1 MIVAVA
7 VFFVLVLISAAA
19 IVYPLL
25 PGHGSPAPVQ
35 DVPAVGATD
44 EDIERAVR
52 DLRRARGRSGDFCP
66 ACGSPHKPVDRFCV
80 KCGGELPQA
89 APPGPICPACGTALH
104 EGDRFCSKC
113 GHSMAP
119 AEVA

>member
-1 MIVAVA
+1 MIVGVA

-25 PGHGSPAPVQ
+25 PGRGSPAPAQ
-35 DVPAVGATD
+35 AVTATD

-52 DLRRARGRSGDFCP
+52 GLRLARGRGGDFCP
-66 ACGSPHKPVDRFCV
+66 ACGSAHKPEDRFCV
-80 KCGGELPQA
+80 HCGGELPRA
-89 APPGPICPACGTALH
+89 APSGPVCPECGTALH

-113 GHSMAP
+113 GHSMEP
-119 AEVA
+119 VEVA

>member
-1 MIVAVA
+1 MNVSVA

-25 PGHGSPAPVQ
+25 QGRRSPASAQEVR
-35 DVPAVGATD
+35 AVRATD

-66 ACGSPHKPVDRFCV
+66 ACGSAHKPNDRFCV
-80 KCGGELPQA
+80 HCGGELPGA
-89 APPGPICPACGTALH
+89 APPSPVCPACGTALH

-119 AEVA
+119 VEVA

>member
-1 MIVAVA
+1 MIVGVA

-25 PGHGSPAPVQ
+25 QRRGAPAPAR
-35 DVPAVGATD
+35 DVPAVRATD

-52 DLRRARGRSGDFCP
+52 DLRRSRGRSGDFCP
-66 ACGSPHKPVDRFCV
+66 ACGNAHKPNDRFCV
-80 KCGGELPQA
+80 HCGGELPGA
-89 APPGPICPACGTALH
+89 ASPSRVCPACGAALQD
-104 EGDRFCSKC
+104 GDRFCSKC